1 MTLTILPATQAHL
14 ASLGGRLR
22 RGDELE
28 ITCLGIDV
36 AGALQRSLIGS
47 VFARTAMQDGV
58 PIAAWG
64 CGGALLGGVGEPWLM
79 TTPEAAHNPV
89 RFVRVAQREMGA
101 MLAIFP
107 VLSNFVAA
115 EYRQACDFLE
125 FVGFRLGP
133 AIPLGPSGTPYRE
146 FRMER

>member
-1 MTLTILPATQAHL
+1 MRLDILPTTQAHL
-14 ASLGGRLR
+14 DEIGARLR
-22 RGDELE
+22 AGDALE

-36 AGALQRSLIGS
+36 AGALRRSLAGS
-47 VFARTAMQDGV
+47 VMARTALLDGR
-58 PIAAWG
+58 PAAAWG

-79 TTPEAAHNPV
+79 TTPESARNPV

-107 VLSNFVAA
+107 VLANYVAA
-115 EYRQACDFLE
+115 DYRQATEFLQ

-133 AIPLGPSGTPYRE
+133 VVRVASGAPYRE